1 MSMEASELEEM
12 ATQMTPRAMARA
24 ELVASAIL
32 PAVSELVRTRARVA
46 QCAAA
51 QAWSGLL
58 SERLPEE
65 RVPSQCPLASR
76 LSHTHGAQSDCVPLS
91 ESIGEETQGLAPVRC
106 LCRRK

>member
-1 MSMEASELEEM
+1 MEMSMEASEEM

-51 QAWSGLL
+51 QAWSRLL

-65 RVPSQCPLASR
+65 R
-76 LSHTHGAQSDCVPLS
+76 AQTCADVRGGSGMVWAAVGTTAGGEGFESKPIGITS
-91 ESIGEETQGLAPVRC
+91 ESDSWLA
-106 LCRRK
+106 K